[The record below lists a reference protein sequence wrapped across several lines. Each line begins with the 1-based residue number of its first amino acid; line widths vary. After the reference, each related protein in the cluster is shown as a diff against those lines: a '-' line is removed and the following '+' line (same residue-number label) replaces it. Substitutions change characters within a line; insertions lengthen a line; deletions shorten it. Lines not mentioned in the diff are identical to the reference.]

1 MIRFSPLLDPIRY
14 MIGKYDDLNNKIQNL
29 MKFMTVDYLS
39 IERLTPLSSPY
50 GRYDDILKYTDF

>member
-1 MIRFSPLLDPIRY
+1 